1 MSREAEP
8 EHAGGSVSPHAGTI
22 RVAPGRRVG
31 PEAPLR
37 RVRWRWRWRRRDG
50 AGSSDDGAGGG
61 AGDDGSEEGSGG
73 FGWRHLLLSRPPVR
87 GQRRGGLFTPEE
99 KSWQDGVCGWGN
111 EDLGPP
117 M

>member
-8 EHAGGSVSPHAGTI
+8 EHAGGSVSPHAGTVC
-22 RVAPGRRVG
+22 VAPGRRVG

-37 RVRWRWRWRRRDG
+37 RWRWRRRDG

-73 FGWRHLLLSRPPVR
+73 G
-87 GQRRGGLFTPEE
+87 
-99 KSWQDGVCGWGN
+99 GWGR
-111 EDLGPP
+111 
-117 M
+117 